1 MNNNFHPAFESSYHP
16 LRGLVRFIL
25 ATLAAFVASM
35 AVNMFLASVNPFKA
49 DAETGQVFFRLFL
62 GSSMFI
68 GNMLL
73 FLIQA
78 SRYHG
83 AKLFGWTLLAYIG
96 SAQLLGHVETIAFN
110 FMFDFSPGQ
119 IVFLVYSQALT
130 ALLFVPLIITVAGK
144 WKAPAVP
151 PEVRTEPF
159 LSMPT
164 RSFLVRLA
172 ILAVLWYFCYML
184 AGFVI
189 ADPITHDYYAA
200 KHPDLPRINSW
211 LPILQFFRGIAW
223 TLLFILGIRIM
234 NRPARESGLL
244 VGLAFGI
251 FHAAGLLL
259 PSPFMPA
266 EMRLAHFP
274 EIVVSLVMQ
283 GVLVVSVM
291 GYRGKA
297 KIMDA

>member
-1 MNNNFHPAFESSYHP
+1 MNNNFHPPFHP
-16 LRGLVRFIL
+16 LRGFVRFIL
-25 ATLAAFVASM
+25 ATLAVFVSSM
-35 AVNMFLASVNPFKA
+35 VVNMALVSINPFQGDA
-49 DAETGQVFFRLFL
+49 DTGSLFFRLFL
-62 GSSMFI
+62 GSSMLI

-73 FLIQA
+73 FLIQD

-83 AKLFGWTLLAYIG
+83 ARLFGWTLLAYIG

-110 FMFDFSPGQ
+110 FMFNFSPGQ

-130 ALLFVPLIITVAGK
+130 ALLLVPLIIAVAGK

-151 PEVRTEPF
+151 VEARTEPF
-159 LSMPT
+159 LSMTT
-164 RSFLVRLA
+164 RSFLLRLA

-184 AGFVI
+184 AGFLI

-200 KHPDLPRINSW
+200 KHPNLPQINSW
-211 LPILQFFRGIAW
+211 LPIIQFFRGIAW

-234 NRPARESGLL
+234 NRPLRESGLL

-291 GYRGKA
+291 GYRRKD
-297 KIMDA
+297 KTV